1 MANGVKMIS
10 EDCDPSA
17 SLDTSLPVSA
27 YMVEYKVEDLNKF
40 DIVMSGRKVDIFDLY
55 YDKYKKDLINIT
67 QAEGRVSSK
76 LWNPPGAKKEK
87 EKEKK

>member
-1 MANGVKMIS
+1 MAKGVKLIS

-17 SLDTSLPVSA
+17 SLDRSLPSSA
-27 YMVEYKVEDLNKF
+27 YIVEYQEGGISKY
-40 DIVMSGRKVDIFDLY
+40 DIVMSGKMVEIFDMY

-67 QAEGRVSSK
+67 QAEGRVSPK

-87 EKEKK
+87 K

>member
-1 MANGVKMIS
+1 MAKGVKLIS

-17 SLDTSLPVSA
+17 SLDRSLPSSA
-27 YMVEYKVEDLNKF
+27 YMVEYQEGGMSKF
-40 DIVMSGRKVDIFDLY
+40 DLVMSGRMVEIFDMY

-67 QAEGRVSSK
+67 QAEGRVSPK

-87 EKEKK
+87 K

>member
-1 MANGVKMIS
+1 MAKGVKLIS

-17 SLDTSLPVSA
+17 SLDRSLPSSA
-27 YMVEYKVEDLNKF
+27 YKVEYQEGGMSKF
-40 DIVMSGRKVDIFDLY
+40 DLVMSGRMVEIFDMY

-67 QAEGRVSSK
+67 QAEGRVSPK

-87 EKEKK
+87 K